1 MNSPDRFTDTSAAF
15 TTPWWRE
22 LSRYHWWVL
31 LVASLGWLFDTMD
44 QRIFVLSR
52 SAAIAHLCELDPQ
65 NPSQSSTLTWYSGW
79 ATSALMLGWAT
90 GGLIF
95 GIVGDR
101 WGRARTM
108 LLTIL
113 IYSIFTGLSAF
124 AVGFGDFVLYQ
135 FLKGMG
141 VGGEFAAGVAFV
153 AEVMPER
160 ARPHALGLLQAL
172 SAVGNIVGS
181 GLSFFLSARQ
191 FDLAAIG
198 LNRTLYGWQLLFL
211 VGAAPALAVVLVRRR
226 LKDPESWQQ
235 AKAAAKSGLQAEMG
249 DLRELLGTPRW
260 RRNTIIGLTLALAGV
275 IGLWGVG
282 FWTPELIS
290 FALRDESG
298 ALQTQTRA
306 VGTLLQDVGAFFGVF
321 AFTVMAARIGR
332 RPAFAISFV
341 LALAVTLF
349 VFNTLTTRSQV
360 YWMLPLLGFS
370 TLTVFGGYAIYF
382 PELYPTRL
390 RSTGTGVCYNV
401 GRVIAAVG
409 PFTTGGLTVAYQAAG
424 INDPFRAACST
435 VALIF
440 LLGLVVLPFAPETK
454 DQPLPE

>member
-1 MNSPDRFTDTSAAF
+1 
-15 TTPWWRE
+15 
-22 LSRYHWWVL
+22 
-31 LVASLGWLFDTMD
+31 
-44 QRIFVLSR
+44 
-52 SAAIAHLCELDPQ
+52 
-65 NPSQSSTLTWYSGW
+65 
-79 ATSALMLGWAT
+79 
-90 GGLIF
+90 
-95 GIVGDR
+95 
-101 WGRARTM
+101 
-108 LLTIL
+108 
-113 IYSIFTGLSAF
+113 
-124 AVGFGDFVLYQ
+124 
-135 FLKGMG
+135 
-141 VGGEFAAGVAFV
+141 
-153 AEVMPER
+153 
-160 ARPHALGLLQAL
+160 
-172 SAVGNIVGS
+172 
-181 GLSFFLSARQ
+181 
-191 FDLAAIG
+191 
-198 LNRTLYGWQLLFL
+198 
-211 VGAAPALAVVLVRRR
+211 
-226 LKDPESWQQ
+226 
-235 AKAAAKSGLQAEMG
+235 
-249 DLRELLGTPRW
+249 
-260 RRNTIIGLTLALAGV
+260 
-275 IGLWGVG
+275 
-282 FWTPELIS
+282 
-290 FALRDESG
+290 LRDESG